1 MDLRKWGFLLG
12 LLIFGVAM
20 ACSSGGGGTSGSATT
35 ATSSGGSGTG
45 TGSGA
50 QSGNLTLNL
59 TDSPFSD
66 AKSVLVTFSEVQVH
80 SSGGSWVTVPFAG
93 GNTSRTCDLKM
104 LVGSQN
110 VLGTGPLPAGHY
122 TMIRLVV
129 TQSTLYFDNPAAGPA
144 CSPIITP
151 PLGQNAPLEISSG
164 EIKLNREFDIIAGRP
179 TTILLDFDGDQS
191 IHQTGNNRYRM
202 NPVIGIVSVQS

>member
-1 MDLRKWGFLLG
+1 MGLSFGIAHLRGCYGLLQWGRRHLRKRHNRHQ
-12 LLIFGVAM
+12 FGGKWDRNRKR
-20 ACSSGGGGTSGSATT
+20 SP
-35 ATSSGGSGTG
+35 
-45 TGSGA
+45 
-50 QSGNLTLNL
+50 SGNLTLNL

-80 SSGGSWVTVPFAG
+80 SSSGSWVTVPFAG
-93 GNTSRTCDLKM
+93 GNTSRTCDLMM

-129 TQSTLYFDNPAAGPA
+129 TQSTLYFDNPTFGPA
-144 CSPIITP
+144 CSPSITP
-151 PLGQNAPLEISSG
+151 PLGLNAPLEISSG